1 MGKNHPSNPFCPAIK
16 HPSPHNSGK
25 TQGWLCLP
33 RTRPNRDYPNFQYL
47 SCKWVAELSVPLEQ
61 PGQNFTKLQ
70 SSFSPPLNPQPSWVT
85 ELWATH
91 EPGNQLSALTN
102 YPTTPSVIPLLK
114 LCLFFPIKESLTW
127 DFPSSPVVKTPGFQC
142 RGHKFNPCLGNENPT
157 CCIVQPKRKKK
168 PDPKMGDFSLQQVSP
183 YNISTLA
190 KRWPLLE
197 RERWE
202 EKQVC
207 SRWGSAGKNICI
219 LYNMWK
225 LICIYHIYFTYTYA
239 YCILQI

>member
-1 MGKNHPSNPFCPAIK
+1 MSSWTVCPPWTA
-16 HPSPHNSGK
+16 
-25 TQGWLCLP
+25 W
-33 RTRPNRDYPNFQYL
+33 
-47 SCKWVAELSVPLEQ
+47 
-61 PGQNFTKLQ
+61 TKLHQ
-70 SSFSPPLNPQPSWVT
+70 ASIKFLPTPQLPTLLGHWT
-85 ELWATH
+85 
-91 EPGNQLSALTN
+91 LS
-102 YPTTPSVIPLLK
+102 YPWTWKPVVRPDKLPYHPISHPTSQ

-127 DFPSSPVVKTPGFQC
+127 DFPGSPVVKTPGFQC

-168 PDPKMGDFSLQQVSP
+168 PNPKMGDFSLQQVSP

-225 LICIYHIYFTYTYA
+225 LICIYHIYFIHTYA
-239 YCILQI
+239 